1 MTINVGVALSP
12 RDWRGSLQ
20 RHCRDHE
27 ADLVVHLLH
36 EGRDAFDVGVDVV
49 LVDDDTS
56 WLSAPF
62 VNQARDVG
70 VSLVGL
76 FDPAEADG
84 HGRQHLQ
91 RLGVSC
97 QVSADL
103 VAEELVDLV
112 RIQRPDPTTA
122 GRFEA
127 MTTELSQRRPVAERR
142 IIAVG
147 GPAGAGATEVSVA
160 LVQSLAQ
167 AGQRALLVDVDET
180 HPSLARRLGLGLHPH
195 LLTAVDL
202 ARGEVSTAE
211 ALPNEPARQPSF
223 DTCLAQSALGRSGLP
238 FDVITGLATRDDWPL
253 VRADDVVELLT
264 ELSAHWPVV
273 VARLGPQLEDLSRYV
288 DRFEVSRATAARA
301 DRVLAVCDGSPTG
314 LLRFVDWLVDA
325 LSLIGDAPIDV
336 VVNRSSPS
344 GSAAQQMVDQLREIA
359 GERLGQI
366 AVVPRDRRIERAAWD
381 ASLVFS
387 GPFLRSIS
395 RVASSVREAA
405 HA

>member
-62 VNQARDVG
+62 VNQARDLG

-103 VAEELVDLV
+103 VAQELVDLV
-112 RIQRPDPTTA
+112 RVQQPDSATA

-127 MTTELSQRRPVAERR
+127 MTSELSKRRPVAERS
-142 IIAVG
+142 IVAVG

-160 LVQSLAQ
+160 VAQSLGRAAQ
-167 AGQRALLVDVDET
+167 RPVLVDVDET

-195 LLTAVDL
+195 LLTAVDVV
-202 ARGEVSTAE
+202 RGEASSADGL
-211 ALPNEPARQPSF
+211 ADEPVDQVRF
-223 DTCLAQSALGRSGLP
+223 ETCLAHSALGRSGLP
-238 FDVITGLATRDDWPL
+238 FDVITGLATRDDWSL
-253 VRADDVVELLT
+253 VRAEDIGELLT

-288 DRFEVSRATAARA
+288 DRFEVSRVAAARA

-325 LSLIGDAPIDV
+325 LSLIGDAPMDV
-336 VVNRSSPS
+336 VVNRASPS
-344 GSAAQQMVDQLREIA
+344 GSATQQLVDQLREIA
-359 GERLGQI
+359 GDRLGQI
-366 AVVPRDRRIERAAWD
+366 AVVPRDRRVGRAAWD
-381 ASLVFS
+381 ASPVMT
-387 GPFLRSIS
+387 GPFLRAVGRLATSMGEP
-395 RVASSVREAA
+395 ANA
-405 HA
+405 

>member
-20 RHCRDHE
+20 RYCRDHE
-27 ADLVVHLLH
+27 ADVVVHLLH

-84 HGRQHLQ
+84 HGRHHLQ

-112 RIQRPDPTTA
+112 RVQRPDPTTA

-127 MTTELSQRRPVAERR
+127 MTSELAKRRPVADRN
-142 IIAVG
+142 IVAVG
-147 GPAGAGATEVSVA
+147 GPAGAGATEVSIA
-160 LVQSLAQ
+160 LVQSLAR
-167 AGQRALLVDVDET
+167 AGQRPLLVDVDET
-180 HPSLARRLGLGLHPH
+180 HPSLARRLGLALHPH
-195 LLTAVDL
+195 LLTAVDVVRCEL
-202 ARGEVSTAE
+202 STTE
-211 ALPNEPARQPSF
+211 ELSSDRIQQPSF
-223 DTCLAQSALGRSGLP
+223 AGCLAHSALGRSGLP
-238 FDVITGLATRDDWPL
+238 FDVIAGLATRDDWSL
-253 VRADDVVELLT
+253 VRAEDVGELLA
-264 ELSAHWPVV
+264 ELSAHWPIV

-325 LSLIGDAPIDV
+325 MSLIGDAPIDV
-336 VVNRSSPS
+336 VVNRASSS
-344 GSAAQQMVDQLREIA
+344 GSATQQLVDQLREIA
-359 GERLGQI
+359 GDRLGHI
-366 AVVPRDRRIERAAWD
+366 AVVPRDRRIERAVWD
-381 ASLVFS
+381 ASLVVS
-387 GPFLRSIS
+387 GPFLRSIGRLANS
-395 RVASSVREAA
+395 MHEPANA
-405 HA
+405 

>member
-20 RHCRDHE
+20 RYCRDHE

-36 EGRDAFDVGVDVV
+36 EGRDAFDIGLDVV
-49 LVDDDTS
+49 LFDDDTS

-97 QVSADL
+97 QVSAEL
-103 VAEELVDLV
+103 VVEELVDLV
-112 RIQRPDPTTA
+112 RLQRPDPSTA

-127 MTTELSQRRPVAERR
+127 MTAELSQRRPVAERS

-147 GPAGAGATEVSVA
+147 GPAGAGATEVAVA
-160 LVQSLAQ
+160 LAQSLAR
-167 AGQRALLVDVDET
+167 GGRPPVLVDVDET

-195 LLTAVDL
+195 LLTAVDVVRGELSSAEGLPSEPSQQLSFDACL
-202 ARGEVSTAE
+202 AR
-211 ALPNEPARQPSF
+211 
-223 DTCLAQSALGRSGLP
+223 SALGRSGLP
-238 FDVITGLATRDDWPL
+238 FDVIAGLATRDDWSL
-253 VRADDVVELLT
+253 VRADDVGELLT
-264 ELSAHWPVV
+264 ELSANWPVV
-273 VARLGPQLEDLSRYV
+273 VTRLGPQLEDLSRYV
-288 DRFEVSRATAARA
+288 DRFEVSRVAAARA
-301 DRVLAVCDGSPTG
+301 DRVVAVCDGSPTG

-336 VVNRSSPS
+336 VLNRSSPS
-344 GSAAQQMVDQLREIA
+344 ASATQQLVDQLREIA
-359 GERLGQI
+359 GDRLGQI
-366 AVVPRDRRIERAAWD
+366 AVVPRDRRVERAAWD
-381 ASLVFS
+381 ASLVLS

-395 RVASSVREAA
+395 RLTESMRELADA
-405 HA
+405 